1 MIFITGAAGFVGKEL
16 VLQCQQQ
23 GIEYIAVDI
32 ADSVTPKPNHY
43 KVDLRSKDIV
53 HFIPKGTDAIIHLA
67 GLTSDPSCK
76 NKAYECFDANVMA
89 TLNLIDAAQQKKV
102 KQFIFA
108 STEWIYGPFEEG
120 EVKDENSL
128 IDITKLD
135 SEYALSKLVVE
146 SNLRQKFQHGFCP
159 VTILRF
165 SIIYGS
171 REKGSAVEAIFKAVK
186 SQDKVTVGSLKTGSC
201 ITHVDDIA
209 SGIIKSLGLKEF
221 QIFNLGGDSLISL
234 KNIIEVSEK
243 ILNKKV
249 KMEELDSNNVSVRN
263 ISNKK
268 AKETLNWQPKVNLKE
283 GLNRLNSFLSEKKGV

>member
-186 SQDKVTVGSLKTGSC
+186 SQD
-201 ITHVDDIA
+201 IA